1 MDKEKI
7 IEILKAYVNA
17 LISNQIPVAQAYLF
31 GSTVKGTDNTDSD
44 FDIALFLKRMQDEI
58 SMLNQLMKIRR
69 EFDLRIE
76 PHPFLENEIDNG
88 NPLVKNIIT
97 TGEKIY

>member
-7 IEILKAYVNA
+7 IELLKVYVNA
-17 LISNQIPVAQAYLF
+17 LISNRIPVVQAYLF
-31 GSTVKGTDNTDSD
+31 GSTVKGTDDIDSD
-44 FDIALFLKRMQDEI
+44 FDIALFLKKMQDELNV
-58 SMLNQLMKIRR
+58 LNQLMKIRR

-76 PHPFLENEIDNG
+76 PHPFLENEIENG
-88 NPLVKNIIT
+88 NTFVNNIIR

>member
-17 LISNQIPVAQAYLF
+17 LISNRIPVAQAYLF
-31 GSTVKGTDNTDSD
+31 GSTVKGTDDIDSD
-44 FDIALFLKRMQDEI
+44 FDIAVFLKKMHDEL
-58 SMLNQLMKIRR
+58 STLNELMKLRR

-76 PHPFLENEIDNG
+76 PHPFLENDIDDG
-88 NPLVKNIIT
+88 NQLVKNIIT

>member
-1 MDKEKI
+1 
-7 IEILKAYVNA
+7 
-17 LISNQIPVAQAYLF
+17 
-31 GSTVKGTDNTDSD
+31 
-44 FDIALFLKRMQDEI
+44 MQDEI

-76 PHPFLENEIDNG
+76 PHPFLENDIDNG
-88 NPLVKNIIT
+88 NPLVNNIIT

>member
-7 IEILKAYVNA
+7 IELLKAYVNA
-17 LISNQIPVAQAYLF
+17 LISNRIPVAQAYLF
-31 GSTVKGTDNTDSD
+31 GSTVNGTDNIDSD
-44 FDIALFLKRMQDEI
+44 FDIALFLKKIQDEI
-58 SMLNQLMKIRR
+58 SLLNQLMKIRR

-88 NPLVKNIIT
+88 NSFVNNIIR
-97 TGEKIY
+97 TGKKIY

>member
-7 IEILKAYVNA
+7 IEILKAYVSA
-17 LISNQIPVAQAYLF
+17 LISNRIPIAQAYFF
-31 GSTVKGTDNTDSD
+31 GSTVKGTDNIDSD
-44 FDIALFLKRMQDEI
+44 FDIALFLKKMHDEI
-58 SMLNQLMKIRR
+58 SILNQLMKIRR

-76 PHPFLENEIDNG
+76 PHPFLENDIDNG
-88 NPLVKNIIT
+88 NTLVNNIIK

>member
-1 MDKEKI
+1 MDKEQI

-17 LISNQIPVAQAYLF
+17 LISNHIPVAQAYLF
-31 GSTVKGTDNTDSD
+31 GSTVKGTDNIDSD
-44 FDIALFLKRMQDEI
+44 YDIALFLKKMQDEI

-76 PHPFLENEIDNG
+76 PHPFLENDIDNG
-88 NPLVKNIIT
+88 NQLVNNIIT

>member
-17 LISNQIPVAQAYLF
+17 LISNRIPVAQAYLF
-31 GSTVKGTDNTDSD
+31 GSTVKGTDNKDSD

-88 NPLVKNIIT
+88 NPFVNNIIT

>member
-1 MDKEKI
+1 
-7 IEILKAYVNA
+7 
-17 LISNQIPVAQAYLF
+17 
-31 GSTVKGTDNTDSD
+31 
-44 FDIALFLKRMQDEI
+44 MQDEI

-76 PHPFLENEIDNG
+76 PHPFLENDIDNG
-88 NPLVKNIIT
+88 NQLVNNIIT

>member
-17 LISNQIPVAQAYLF
+17 LISNHIPVARAYLF
-31 GSTVKGTDNTDSD
+31 GSTVKGTDNIDSD

-88 NPLVKNIIT
+88 NPLVNNIIT

>member
-17 LISNQIPVAQAYLF
+17 LISNRIPVAQAYLF
-31 GSTVKGTDNTDSD
+31 GSTVKGTDDIDSD
-44 FDIALFLKRMQDEI
+44 FDIAVFLKKMHDEI
-58 SMLNQLMKIRR
+58 SMLNELMKLRR

-76 PHPFLENEIDNG
+76 PHPFLENDIDNG
-88 NPLVKNIIT
+88 NQLVKNIIT